1 LLVFHEQTV
10 CLVTIL
16 PCGLMRFSDSTVP
29 WELGSLNCGAAVG
42 VICLKFIKNMRTV
55 GQLGLHFCNNVI
67 VTVEIMEHLHKFLKD
82 PSWCKWVFCF
92 FFFLML
98 LEFLSFFLLKTEIL
112 DLCL

>member
-1 LLVFHEQTV
+1 MWADEVFRFYCPLGT
-10 CLVTIL
+10 
-16 PCGLMRFSDSTVP
+16 RFSKV
-29 WELGSLNCGAAVG
+29 NCGAAVG

-55 GQLGLHFCNNVI
+55 GQLGLHFYNNVI

-82 PSWCKWVFCF
+82 PSWCKWVFF
-92 FFFLML
+92 VFFFLML